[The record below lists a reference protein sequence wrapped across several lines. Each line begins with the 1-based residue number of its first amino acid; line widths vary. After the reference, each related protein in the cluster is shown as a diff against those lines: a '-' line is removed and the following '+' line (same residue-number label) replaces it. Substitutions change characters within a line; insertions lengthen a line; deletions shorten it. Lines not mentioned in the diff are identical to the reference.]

1 MTTDAVSLQSP
12 DHLRAAMVAALV
24 ERGSIQSPQVEAAFT
39 KVPRHRFAPE
49 APLADAYSARDTVIT
64 KRDSSGV
71 STSSI
76 SAPWLQAEML
86 QAAQLFRG
94 AKVAEIGSGG
104 YNAALIAEIVGPEGL
119 VVTFDIDPWVTERA
133 TRFLTDTGYPQVKVV
148 LGDAEHTVEQH
159 TPKGGFDAV
168 IVTVGVYDIPWGHL
182 LAPTGRMVVP
192 LRFSTVSRSLTFI
205 RDGDHFVGLDPAVCG
220 FVACQGQGAL
230 PDQVV
235 ALAGGAVK
243 LTLESGPPLDV
254 TALENALRGEPSEL
268 WTGVT
273 FDWAEP
279 FDSLNL
285 WGATADDAFGMIWRD
300 EAREEG
306 HLIKPVM
313 RWYCPVLITPGSFAY
328 LSYRELS
335 PDNSARRRWEFGVYG
350 HGRDGA
356 HLAQRLRDHVVTWD
370 QRWRDHPGPA
380 FTLHPTAAEVPPPAV
395 GRIFRKRHTQ
405 LILNWE

>member
-1 MTTDAVSLQSP
+1 MTTDAISLQSP
-12 DHLRAAMVAALV
+12 DHLRAAMVDKLI
-24 ERGSIQSPQVEAAFT
+24 ERGSIQSPQVEAAFA

-49 APLADAYSARDTVIT
+49 APLAAAYSAQNTITT
-64 KRDSSGV
+64 KRDTAGV

-94 AKVAEIGSGG
+94 AKAAEIGSGG
-104 YNAALIAEIVGPEGL
+104 CNAALIAEIVGPEGL
-119 VVTFDIDPWVTERA
+119 VVSFDIDPWVTERA
-133 TRFLTDTGYPQVKVV
+133 TRFLTETGYPRVKVV
-148 LGDAEHTVEQH
+148 LGDAERTVEQH
-159 TPKGGFDAV
+159 TPEGGFDAV

-182 LAPTGRMVVP
+182 LAPAGRMVVP

-205 RDGDHFVGLDPAVCG
+205 RDGDHFAGLDPAVCG

-230 PDQVV
+230 PDQVA

-254 TALENALRGEPSEL
+254 TALESALRGERSEL
-268 WTGVT
+268 WTSIT

-300 EAREEG
+300 ETREEG
-306 HLIKPVM
+306 RLIEPAL
-313 RWYCPVLITPGSFAY
+313 RWYCPALITSGSFAY
-328 LSYRELS
+328 LTFRELS
-335 PDNSARRRWEFGVYG
+335 QGDEGRRREFGVYG
-350 HGRDGA
+350 HGRERDQ
-356 HLAQRLRDHVVTWD
+356 LAQRLHDHVATWD
-370 QRWRDHPGPA
+370 HRWRAHPGPTFA
-380 FTLHPTAAEVPPPAV
+380 LYPADAAVAPPAV

-405 LILNWE
+405 LVLGWE